1 MNVTVDGIEYTDL
14 TEDQQRHASAIAR
27 LQEQLHMI
35 QEQRENAM
43 ISLQHRESELARS
56 LKQE

>member
-27 LQEQLHMI
+27 LQEPLALRN
-35 QEQRENAM
+35 EQRENAM
-43 ISLQHRESELARS
+43 ISLRHRESELARS
-56 LKQE
+56 LKE